1 MTHLMTT
8 KKLICKYLDNLYIF
22 LHVRVLV
29 RCSIERATIYELRQR
44 SNICTKNVVGD
55 VSVKYVLMYSN
66 LIY

>member
-8 KKLICKYLDNLYIF
+8 EKLICKYLDNLYIF